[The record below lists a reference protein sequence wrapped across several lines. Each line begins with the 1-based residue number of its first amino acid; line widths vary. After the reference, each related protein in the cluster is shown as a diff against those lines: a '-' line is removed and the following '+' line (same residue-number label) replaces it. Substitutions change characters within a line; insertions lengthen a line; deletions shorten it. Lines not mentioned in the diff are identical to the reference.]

1 MFSKCAGKR
10 TKEDIVIFT
19 FYLCNTYCGKL
30 KKTLL
35 LYITR
40 MIKIPAIEITI

>member
-30 KKTLL
+30 KKNSFTLH
-35 LYITR
+35 Y
-40 MIKIPAIEITI
+40 KND